1 MVGEQQ
7 GRGTVAIAPP
17 SARTMLE
24 TAIADAGWRVVDRDP
39 LVWLVDANAVA
50 ETDGTASA
58 ARAALLAVVPDT
70 AATDRAYDD
79 GATHVLIGDPA
90 GEALARAL
98 RFAGRYAR
106 RLRGLGRDRRVGDA
120 GVSAIDQFYADHGEA
135 PLTMARVALTRFD
148 VVNEAFGRAAGDTL
162 MAAAAARIR
171 DVLPDDSV
179 LERGEGAT
187 FALAFVGDDV
197 VTDRVV
203 GEIEN
208 ALTRAFEADG
218 QAVNLGARI
227 GVARQA
233 ASEDIEHL
241 TQRALD
247 ALDDARMSDGATTSS
262 ADEPREAP
270 MLRLAADLHRAI
282 DGGEIGVLF
291 QPQVTAATGE
301 IVGVEALARWEHPNL
316 GPLGADTL
324 FAAAERADLGIALSE
339 HIQALALTRV
349 AAWPETLTHLR
360 VAINVTAADIARPE
374 FARRFL
380 ARLDASGVARNRVT
394 VEITETGLIG
404 ELEAAAAHLA
414 KLRTAGCRI
423 AIDDFGTGYS
433 SLAYLKALPLDY
445 LKIDRSLAQ
454 DIAGSERDRIVVRAV
469 LTMAWSLGLETI
481 AEGVETAEQRDLLA
495 AESCTYFQGFL
506 FAGPVDSAA
515 LAGLVGGS

>member
-1 MVGEQQ
+1 MLAAVL
-7 GRGTVAIAPP
+7 GT
-17 SARTMLE
+17 
-24 TAIADAGWRVVDRDP
+24 GWSVVDRDP
-39 LVWLVDANAVA
+39 LVWLADANAVA
-50 ETDGTASA
+50 EVDGVASA
-58 ARAALLAVVPDT
+58 ARAALLAVVPD
-70 AATDRAYDD
+70 AAAADRAYDD
-79 GATHVLIGDPA
+79 GATHVMIGEPA
-90 GEALARAL
+90 GAALLQSL

-106 RLRGLGRDRRVGDA
+106 RLRGFGRDRRAGDG
-120 GVSAIDQFYADHGEA
+120 GVSAIDQFFAHHGES
-135 PLTMARVALTRFD
+135 PSTMARVALTRFD
-148 VVNEAFGRAAGDTL
+148 VVNEAFGRAAGDAL
-162 MAAAAARIR
+162 MMAAAARIG
-171 DVLPDDSV
+171 DVLPDDAV
-179 LERGEGAT
+179 IERGDGAT
-187 FALAFVGDDV
+187 FVIAFAGDEAG
-197 VTDRVV
+197 TQRVI

-227 GVARQA
+227 GVARRVA
-233 ASEDIEHL
+233 GEDLAHL

-247 ALDDARMSDGATTSS
+247 ALSDALMSDGATTLA

-291 QPQVTAATGE
+291 QPQVRAATGE
-301 IVGVEALARWEHPNL
+301 IVGVEALARWEHPEL

-349 AAWPETLTHLR
+349 AAWPDTLAHLR

-404 ELEAAAAHLA
+404 ELEAAAAHLV

-515 LAGLVGGS
+515 LAGLMGGS